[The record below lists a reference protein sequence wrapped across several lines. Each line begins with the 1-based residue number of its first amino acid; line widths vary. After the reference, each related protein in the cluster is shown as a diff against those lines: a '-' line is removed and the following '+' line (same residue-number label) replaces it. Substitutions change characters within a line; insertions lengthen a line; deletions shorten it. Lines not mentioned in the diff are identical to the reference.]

1 MALPSF
7 ASPFSNRR
15 FLGCSLKQL
24 LAASS
29 LIKLPPCQSE
39 IIKGWTWLWV
49 CAWLSYL
56 KDTHYYCS
64 KTE

>member
-1 MALPSF
+1 MALPLF
-7 ASPFSNRR
+7 ACPFSNRR
-15 FLGCSLKQL
+15 FLGCSFKQL

-29 LIKLPPCQSE
+29 LIKLPPCQPE